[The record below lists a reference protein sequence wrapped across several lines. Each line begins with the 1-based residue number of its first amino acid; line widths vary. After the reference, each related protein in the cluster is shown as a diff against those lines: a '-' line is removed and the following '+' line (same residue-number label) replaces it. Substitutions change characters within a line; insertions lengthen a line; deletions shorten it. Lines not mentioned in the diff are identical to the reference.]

1 MPWFL
6 GQRKIKK
13 QLFFATYFKEKAR
26 IYKFEFDED
35 KCTE

>member
-1 MPWFL
+1 MVFRTEKD
-6 GQRKIKK
+6 QEVT
-13 QLFFATYFKEKAR
+13 FFATYFKEKAR